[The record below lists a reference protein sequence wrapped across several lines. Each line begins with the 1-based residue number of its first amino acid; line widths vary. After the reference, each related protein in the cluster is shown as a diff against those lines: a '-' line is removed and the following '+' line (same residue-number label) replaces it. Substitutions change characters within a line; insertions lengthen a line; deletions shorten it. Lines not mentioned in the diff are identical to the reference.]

1 MDTYNNMEAKR
12 ITINQAKKVL
22 ENINT
27 YVHVGKFETGLRT
40 NLKRVKSISYH
51 LVCRHKDHPFFKQF
65 YHGPKGIY
73 IDSPR
78 YKEIEALEKPIWN
91 TPIYK
96 LLDLTITK
104 TPLDGRTRYAKQLP
118 VFNADI
124 LAELTY

>member
-1 MDTYNNMEAKR
+1 MILATVKNSK
-12 ITINQAKKVL
+12 
-22 ENINT
+22 
-27 YVHVGKFETGLRT
+27 TGSQYICKSASKT
-40 NLKRVKSISYH
+40 VKDISYH
-51 LVCRHKDHPFFKQF
+51 FVCRHKDHPFFKQL

-73 IDSPR
+73 IGSER

-96 LLDLTITK
+96 LLELTITE

>member
-1 MDTYNNMEAKR
+1 MILVTVKNSK
-12 ITINQAKKVL
+12 
-22 ENINT
+22 
-27 YVHVGKFETGLRT
+27 TGSQYICKSASKT
-40 NLKRVKSISYH
+40 VKDIAYKHISYH

-65 YHGPKGIY
+65 YHGPKDIY

-96 LLDLTITK
+96 LLELTITE

>member
-1 MDTYNNMEAKR
+1 MCGKI
-12 ITINQAKKVL
+12 ITNKNK
-22 ENINT
+22 NIMIQVIVKNS
-27 YVHVGKFETGLRT
+27 KTGSQYICKSASKT
-40 NLKRVKSISYH
+40 VKDIAYKHISYH

-96 LLDLTITK
+96 LLELTITE